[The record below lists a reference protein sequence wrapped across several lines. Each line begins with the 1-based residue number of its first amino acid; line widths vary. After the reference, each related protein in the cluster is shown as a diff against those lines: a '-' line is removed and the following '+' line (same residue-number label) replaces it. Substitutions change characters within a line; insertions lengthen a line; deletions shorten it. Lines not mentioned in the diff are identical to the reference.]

1 MKNINKIKLSKSATI
16 KEALKV
22 IGEGA
27 IKLAIVVDDNDR
39 LIGTLSDGDIR
50 RGLLEGLGLNNP
62 IKSLIVKE
70 PIVIK
75 NNELK
80 EKILKL
86 AISKKIHHIPVV
98 DDKGAL
104 IKLEEVNYPEIPD
117 KKNNKVIL
125 MVGGLGT
132 RLGNLT
138 KNTPKP
144 MLKVGD
150 KSILQTIV
158 ERFTNYGYTNITMC
172 LNYKS
177 HIIQDYFGDG
187 SKFGI
192 NLDYI
197 LEKERL
203 GTAGALSLIK
213 ENPVDPFF
221 VMNGDILTDANIE
234 DIHNSYVSSNADALM
249 CVREYNYQ
257 VPYGVVE
264 TSNNAI
270 ASIEEKPTQ
279 KFFVNA
285 GIYMLSPKVL
295 EYIPQNEFF
304 NMTTLFEKLIDKDM
318 NVISYPLNGYWL
330 DIGRF
335 EEFKRANDDFDQVF

>member
-1 MKNINKIKLSKSATI
+1 MKNINKIKLSESASI

-50 RGLLEGLGLNNP
+50 RGLLEGLDLNNA

-75 NNELK
+75 NNESK

-86 AISKKIHHIPVV
+86 AMSKKIHHIPVV
-98 DDKGAL
+98 DDKGVL
-104 IKLEEVNYPEIPD
+104 IKIEKVNYPEIPD

-197 LEKERL
+197 LEEERL

-234 DIHNSYVSSNADALM
+234 NIHNSYVSSNADALM

-279 KFFVNA
+279 RFFVNA
-285 GIYMLSPKVL
+285 GIYMLSPKIL

-304 NMTTLFEKLIDKDM
+304 NMTTLFEKLIEKDK

>member
-1 MKNINKIKLSKSATI
+1 MKNINKIKLSESASI

-50 RGLLEGLGLNNP
+50 RGLLEGLDLNNP
-62 IKSLIVKE
+62 IKSLIVRE

-75 NNELK
+75 NNESK

-98 DDKGAL
+98 DDKGAV

-234 DIHNSYVSSNADALM
+234 DIHNSYVSSNAEALM

-304 NMTTLFEKLIDKDM
+304 NMTTLFEKLIAKDK

>member
-1 MKNINKIKLSKSATI
+1 MKNINKIKLSESALI

-22 IGEGA
+22 ISEGA

-75 NNELK
+75 NNESK

-86 AISKKIHHIPVV
+86 AISKKIQHIPVV
-98 DDKGAL
+98 DDNGVL
-104 IKLEEVNYPEIPD
+104 IKLEEVNYPVIPD

-158 ERFTNYGYTNITMC
+158 ESFTNYGYTNITMC

-234 DIHNSYVSSNADALM
+234 DIHNSYVSSNAEALM

-257 VPYGVVE
+257 VPYGVVK

-270 ASIEEKPTQ
+270 VSIEEKPTQ

-304 NMTTLFEKLIDKDM
+304 NMTTLFEKLIDKDK

>member
-1 MKNINKIKLSKSATI
+1 MKNMNKIKLSERASI

-50 RGLLEGLGLNNP
+50 RGLLKGLGTNDP
-62 IKSLIVKE
+62 VKSLIVKE
-70 PIVIK
+70 PIIIK
-75 NNELK
+75 NK
-80 EKILKL
+80 ESREKALKL
-86 AISKKIHHIPVV
+86 AISKNVHHVPVV
-98 DDKGAL
+98 DDNGVL
-104 IKLEEVNYPEIPD
+104 INIEEVNYPAIPV
-117 KKNNKVIL
+117 KKNNKVFL

-138 KNTPKP
+138 KDTPKP

-158 ERFTNYGYTNITMC
+158 ESFANYGYTNITMC

-177 HIIQDYFGDG
+177 HIIQDYFDDG

-197 LEKERL
+197 LEEERL
-203 GTAGALSLIK
+203 GTAGALGLIK
-213 ENPVDPFF
+213 ENLDDPFF
-221 VMNGDILTDANIE
+221 VMNGDILTDVNIE
-234 DIHNSYVSSNADALM
+234 NIHDCFVSSNAEALM
-249 CVREYNYQ
+249 CVREYDYQ
-257 VPYGVVE
+257 VPYGVVK
-264 TSNNAI
+264 TSDNTI
-270 ASIEEKPTQ
+270 VSIEEKPTQ

-295 EYIPQNEFF
+295 EYIPEKEFF
-304 NMTTLFEKLIDKDM
+304 NMTTLFEKLIDNDK
-318 NVISYPLNGYWL
+318 NVTSYPLDGYWL

>member
-1 MKNINKIKLSKSATI
+1 MKNINKIKLSESASI
-16 KEALKV
+16 KDALKV

-50 RGLLEGLGLNNP
+50 RGLLEGLDLNNP
-62 IKSLIVKE
+62 IKSLIVRE

-75 NNELK
+75 NNESK

-98 DDKGAL
+98 DDKGAV

-234 DIHNSYVSSNADALM
+234 DIHNSYVSSNAEALM

-304 NMTTLFEKLIDKDM
+304 NMTTLFEKLIAKDK

>member
-1 MKNINKIKLSKSATI
+1 
-16 KEALKV
+16 
-22 IGEGA
+22 
-27 IKLAIVVDDNDR
+27 
-39 LIGTLSDGDIR
+39 
-50 RGLLEGLGLNNP
+50 LLEGLDLNNA

-75 NNELK
+75 NNESK

-86 AISKKIHHIPVV
+86 AMSKKIHHIPVV
-98 DDKGAL
+98 DDKGVL
-104 IKLEEVNYPEIPD
+104 IKIEKVNYPEIPD

-197 LEKERL
+197 LEEERL

-234 DIHNSYVSSNADALM
+234 NIHNSYVSSNADALM

-279 KFFVNA
+279 RFFVNA
-285 GIYMLSPKVL
+285 GIYMLSPKIL

-304 NMTTLFEKLIDKDM
+304 NMTTLFEKLIEKDK

>member
-75 NNELK
+75 NNESK

>member
-1 MKNINKIKLSKSATI
+1 MKNINKIKLSESASI

-75 NNELK
+75 SNESK

-86 AISKKIHHIPVV
+86 AMSKKIHHIPVV
-98 DDKGAL
+98 DDKGVL
-104 IKLEEVNYPEIPD
+104 IKIEKVNYPEIPD

-197 LEKERL
+197 LEEERL

-213 ENPVDPFF
+213 ENLVDPFF

-234 DIHNSYVSSNADALM
+234 NIHNSYVSSNAEALM

-264 TSNNAI
+264 TSNNTI

-304 NMTTLFEKLIDKDM
+304 NMTTLFEKLIDKDK

>member
-1 MKNINKIKLSKSATI
+1 MKNMKKIKLSERASI

-50 RGLLEGLGLNNP
+50 RGLLKGLGTNDP
-62 IKSLIVKE
+62 IQSLIVKE

-75 NNELK
+75 NK
-80 EKILKL
+80 ESKEQTLKL
-86 AISKKIHHIPVV
+86 AISKKVHHIPVV
-98 DDKGAL
+98 DDNGVL
-104 IKLEEVNYPEIPD
+104 INIEEVNYPAIPD

-138 KNTPKP
+138 KDTPKP
-144 MLKVGD
+144 MLKVGN

-158 ERFTNYGYTNITMC
+158 EGFANYGYTNITMC

-197 LEKERL
+197 LEEKRL

-213 ENPVDPFF
+213 ENPDDPFF

-234 DIHNSYVSSNADALM
+234 DIHDCYVSSNAEALM
-249 CVREYNYQ
+249 CVREYDYQ
-257 VPYGVVE
+257 VPYGVVK
-264 TSNNAI
+264 TSNNTI
-270 ASIEEKPTQ
+270 VSIEEKPTQ

-295 EYIPQNEFF
+295 EYIPQKEFF
-304 NMTTLFEKLIDKDM
+304 NMTTLFEKLIENDK
-318 NVISYPLNGYWL
+318 NVISYPLDGYWL

-335 EEFKRANDDFDQVF
+335 EEFKRANDDFDNVF